1 MNFDNDFIEKL
12 VNHDQ
17 QTFNEFYLKTVDTFF
32 RYLNSYYFL
41 DEQDAEDIVSE
52 FYIKWWDTVEKYDFK
67 QSFSWFVW
75 IVFKNLVKDMLKK
88 HKDVAFSSFDKEED
102 WSSFEENL
110 EDDFDIFGL
119 LESEFTYA
127 HIQEAMK
134 ELDDDSREIIYL
146 KFIEEKDNSEIADIL
161 QISSENVRQ
170 KLSRSLKKLKILL
183 EW

>member
-1 MNFDNDFIEKL
+1 MNFDNEFIEKL

-17 QTFNEFYLKTVDTFF
+17 QAFNEFYLKTVDTFF

-52 FYIKWWDTVEKYDFK
+52 FYIKWRDTVQKFDFK

-102 WSSFEENL
+102 WSSFEDNL
-110 EDDFDIFGL
+110 EDDFDIFDL
-119 LESEFTYA
+119 LESEFEFS
-127 HIQEAMK
+127 HIQDAM
-134 ELDDDSREIIYL
+134 EQLDGDSREIIYL
-146 KFIEEKDNSEIADIL
+146 KFIEEKDNTEIAEIL

-183 EW
+183 E